1 MLQESYLFGSTI
13 RENIS
18 LIDPTLTLDRVVEAA
33 KLAEIHEEIAQM
45 PLTYETPLSDGGA
58 SLSGGQRQRIAIAR
72 ALVHRPPILLLDEA
86 TNQLDAI
93 VERKI
98 YANLETLPCTKI
110 VIAHRLSTIF
120 NADLILVMEDG
131 QIVEQGR
138 HEELLRNKAK
148 YAQLVKMQLNQMSAV

>member
-1 MLQESYLFGSTI
+1 VLQGSYLFGNTI
-13 RENIS
+13 RENIA
-18 LIDPTLTLDRVVEAA
+18 LIDPTLTLDRIIEAA

-45 PLTYETPLSDGGA
+45 PLAYDTLLSDDGA

-120 NADLILVMEDG
+120 NAHSILVMEEG

-138 HEELLRNKAK
+138 HDELLSNKAK
-148 YAQLVKMQLNQMSAV
+148 YAQLVKMQLNQMPAV